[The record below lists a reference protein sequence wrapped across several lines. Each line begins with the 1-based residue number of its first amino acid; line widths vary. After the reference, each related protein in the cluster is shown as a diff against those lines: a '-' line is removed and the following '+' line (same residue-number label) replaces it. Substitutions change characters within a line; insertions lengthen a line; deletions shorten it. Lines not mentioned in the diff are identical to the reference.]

1 MKDQIEKFL
10 EYLRLEKNYS
20 PHTVASYEDDLLQLH
35 DFLARHFSTEGIH
48 YEKIDHITLRLFL
61 GDLHEHGLSKKSI
74 ARKLAATRSFFK
86 FLVKKRM
93 VTHNPA
99 LNVISPKLPKKLP
112 SFMDESSVGRMMA
125 LPDLNTEEGLR
136 DRAILEMLYGGGM
149 RLSELINMTLRDI
162 DFSANTVR
170 ILGKGRKVRI
180 VPFGTQAKMALKNY
194 LQSNAERIAPVTG
207 RNDVPLFHSSRGGK
221 LYPKG
226 VYRIVQK
233 YIGLVS
239 EIEKKSPHVLRH
251 TFATHLLNR
260 GADLQAVKELLGHE
274 SLSTTQLYTHVT
286 LDRLKN
292 IYRQAH
298 PKA

>member
-1 MKDQIEKFL
+1 MIDHIKNFL
-10 EYLRLEKNYS
+10 IYLRIERNYS
-20 PHTVASYEDDLLQLH
+20 PHTISSYEDDLLQLN
-35 DFLARHFSTEGIH
+35 DFLKRHFTSEQ
-48 YEKIDHITLRLFL
+48 IDPAAIDNITLRLFL
-61 GDLHEHGLSKKSI
+61 GDLRENGLEVKSI

-86 FLVKKRM
+86 YLEKKGIL
-93 VTHNPA
+93 TQNAA

-112 SFMDESSVGRMMA
+112 SFLDESAIEKMMM
-125 LPDLNTEEGLR
+125 LPDLKTEEGLR
-136 DRAILEMLYGGGM
+136 DRAILEILYGAGI
-149 RLSELINMTLRDI
+149 RLAELINLSPHDV
-162 DFSANTVR
+162 DFRNNTIRV
-170 ILGKGRKVRI
+170 LGKGRK
-180 VPFGTQAKMALKNY
+180 
-194 LQSNAERIAPVTG
+194 ERII
-207 RNDVPLFHSSRGGK
+207 PLGSRAKEAVRAYRQSATKPSDEALFLSSRGGK

-226 VYRIVQK
+226 VYRIIQK

-286 LDRLKN
+286 LDRLKH

>member
-1 MKDQIEKFL
+1 MREYIENFL

-20 PHTVASYEDDLLQLH
+20 PHTISSYEDDLLQLEE
-35 DFLARHFSTEGIH
+35 FLTRHFSGTGIRF
-48 YEKIDHITLRLFL
+48 ENIDNITLRLFL
-61 GDLHEHGLSKKSI
+61 GDLHEQGLGRKSI
-74 ARKLAATRSFFK
+74 ARKLAATRSFFR
-86 FLVKKRM
+86 FLMKKRI

-112 SFMDESSVGRMMA
+112 SFIDEASVERMMS
-125 LPDLNTEEGLR
+125 LPDLKTDEGVR

-149 RLSELINMTLRDI
+149 RLSELINLTRRDVDFSNNTLRI
-162 DFSANTVR
+162 F
-170 ILGKGRKVRI
+170 GKGRKERI
-180 VPFGTQAKMALKNY
+180 VPLGREAKTALNNY
-194 LQSNAERIAPVTG
+194 LQMQGAVKRSDAT
-207 RNDVPLFHSSRGGK
+207 LFTSARGGK

-260 GADLQAVKELLGHE
+260 GADLQAVRELLGHE